1 MNRRAPTP
9 EAAAA
14 ERDPLLGWKR
24 AGLAATI
31 LIVLTVPL
39 YALKEGRVRAGRA
52 ASAVVVDEFVG
63 VDACAECHES
73 ATEAWRGSN
82 HDNAMAV
89 ASPESVRGDFEDT
102 EFEHDGITTRFS
114 RRDGKYFAWTE
125 GPDGEMAEFEVT
137 HTFGWEPLQQYLVP
151 FPGGRLQNLTIAW
164 DTEREEWFDLYPDH
178 DYPAGDWLHWT
189 GAAMNWNGMCAEC
202 HSTNLQK
209 GYDPQTGTFNT
220 TWSEIN
226 VSCEACHGPGSR
238 HVAWAEIPEMAR
250 PQIDDYGLVV
260 PTSGTTNRQQ
270 VELCAPC
277 HARRTELGDYDH
289 TDIELLDHQ
298 IPAVLDEGLYH
309 PDGQILDEVYV
320 YASFTQSKMFRN
332 DVRCADCHDV
342 HSLELHEEGNALCL
356 QCHRSDT
363 YDVYEHHFHEPLTEA
378 GEENA
383 GTYCIECHMPQK
395 PYMVVDW
402 RADHSIR
409 IPRPD
414 LTLELGT
421 PNACSQAG
429 CHDDETDQWNAD
441 HYTEWY
447 GQKRR
452 SHYGTTF
459 AAARRGDPEAGAALV
474 LLARDPLY
482 PAIVR
487 ATALSLLRGY
497 PGDSTSAALRLALQD
512 EDALIRYT
520 AAEAATASSQQELVD
535 LLAPLLFDAT
545 RAVRGM
551 AASRLAGQ
559 PPGLFKP
566 YQAEAL
572 DEVVAEYVS
581 SMEYSLDFAFAGH
594 NLGNLYVALGD
605 QALAESYYRSAT
617 EIDDEFLPAKMNL
630 AVLLNAQGRNAEAEQ
645 LVREVLEVDP
655 EFGEAV
661 YSLALLSAEAGRV
674 EEAADLLRRA
684 TELMPDRSRVFF
696 NLALAE
702 QQLGRLDE
710 AETAFHGALELEP
723 DNLDYLSALADH
735 YARRQDLPGLKEIA
749 DRLEATHPS
758 APITGQVRAVVDQV
772 EGSGG
777 G

>member
-1 MNRRAPTP
+1 MLA
-9 EAAAA
+9 
-14 ERDPLLGWKR
+14 WKR
-24 AGLAATI
+24 AGTVATAI
-31 LIVLTVPL
+31 IVLTVPL
-39 YALKEGRVRAGRA
+39 YAIKESRARAVRAA
-52 ASAVVVDEFVG
+52 DAVVADEFVG
-63 VDACAECHES
+63 REACAECHETE
-73 ATEAWRGSN
+73 TEAWTGSN
-82 HDNAMAV
+82 HDNAMAP
-89 ASPESVRGDFEDT
+89 ADSFSVRGDFENV
-102 EFEHDGITTRFS
+102 EFAHDGITTRFS
-114 RRDGKYFAWTE
+114 RRDGRYFVWTE

-151 FPGGRLQNLTIAW
+151 MPGGRLQNLTVAW
-164 DTEREEWFDLYPDH
+164 DTEREAWFDLYPDH
-178 DYPAGDWLHWT
+178 DYPPGDWLHWT

-202 HSTNLQK
+202 HSTNLRK
-209 GYDPQTGTFNT
+209 GYDPETKSFDT
-220 TWSEIN
+220 TWSEID

-250 PQIDDYGLVV
+250 PPIDDYGLLVS
-260 PTSGTTNRQQ
+260 TSGTTNRQQ

-289 TDIELLDHQ
+289 TSIELLDHQ
-298 IPAVLDEGLYH
+298 IPAVLDEGLYY

-320 YASFTQSKMFRN
+320 YGSFTQSKMFRN

-356 QCHRSDT
+356 QCHRADT
-363 YDVYEHHFHEPLTEA
+363 YDVYEHHFHEELTES
-378 GEENA
+378 GEPNE
-383 GTYCIECHMPQK
+383 GTYCIQCHMPER

-409 IPRPD
+409 VPRPD

-421 PNACSQAG
+421 PNACAQSG
-429 CHDDETDQWNAD
+429 CHADETDQWNAE

-447 GQKRR
+447 GKKRR

-459 AAARRGDPEAGAALV
+459 AAARRGDAEAGPELV
-474 LLARDPLY
+474 RLAGDVLY
-482 PAIVR
+482 PPIVR

-497 PGDSTSAALRLALQD
+497 PGDSTTAALRIALQD

-520 AAEAATASSQQELVD
+520 AAEAASAATPEAFVE

-559 PPGLFKP
+559 PRELFKP

-572 DEVVAEYVS
+572 EEVLEEYIS

-605 QALAESYYRSAT
+605 PQRAESFYRDAIR
-617 EIDDEFLPAKMNL
+617 IDDEFLPAKMNL

-645 LVREVLEVDP
+645 LVREVLEADP
-655 EFGEAV
+655 DFGEAV

-674 EEAADLLRRA
+674 GEAAELLRRS
-684 TELMPDRSRVFF
+684 TELMPWRSRAYF

-702 QQLGRLDE
+702 QQLGRLDAAE
-710 AETAFHGALELEP
+710 AAFRGALGLEP
-723 DNLDYLSALADH
+723 GNLDYLSALADH
-735 YARRQDLPGLKEIA
+735 YARRRNLPGLKEMA
-749 DRLEATHPS
+749 DRLEAAHPN
-758 APITGQVRAVVDQV
+758 APITAQVRAVVDQV
-772 EGSGG
+772 EASGG

>member
-1 MNRRAPTP
+1 LA
-9 EAAAA
+9 
-14 ERDPLLGWKR
+14 WKR
-24 AGLAATI
+24 AGIAATAI
-31 LIVLTVPL
+31 IVLTVPL
-39 YALKEGRVRAGRA
+39 YAIKESRARALRA
-52 ASAVVVDEFVG
+52 ADAVVVDEFVG
-63 VDACAECHES
+63 REACAECHES
-73 ATEAWRGSN
+73 ETEAWTGSN
-82 HDNAMAV
+82 HDNAMAPV
-89 ASPESVRGDFEDT
+89 DSFSVRADFDGV
-102 EFEHDGITTRFS
+102 EFAHDGITTRFS
-114 RRDGKYFAWTE
+114 RRDGRYFVWTE
-125 GPDGEMAEFEVT
+125 GPDGDMAEFEVT

-151 FPGGRLQNLTIAW
+151 MPGGRLQNLTVAW
-164 DTEREEWFDLYPDH
+164 DTERGEWFDLYPDQ
-178 DYPAGDWLHWT
+178 DYPPGDWLHWT

-202 HSTNLQK
+202 HSTNLRK
-209 GYDPQTGTFNT
+209 GYDPETESFET
-220 TWSEIN
+220 TWSEID

-250 PQIDDYGLVV
+250 PPIDDYGLLVS
-260 PTSGTTNRQQ
+260 TSGTTNRQQ

-289 TDIELLDHQ
+289 TSIELLDHQ
-298 IPAVLDEGLYH
+298 IPAVLEEGLYY

-320 YASFTQSKMFRN
+320 YGSFTQSKMFRN

-356 QCHRSDT
+356 QCHRADT
-363 YDVYEHHFHEPLTEA
+363 YDVYEHHFHEELTEA
-378 GEENA
+378 GEPNE
-383 GTYCIECHMPQK
+383 GTYCIQCHMPER

-409 IPRPD
+409 VPRPD

-421 PNACSQAG
+421 PNACAQSG
-429 CHDDETDQWNAD
+429 CHADETDQWNAD

-447 GQKRR
+447 GKKRR

-459 AAARRGDPEAGAALV
+459 AAARSGDPAAGPELV
-474 LLARDPLY
+474 RMASDVLY
-482 PAIVR
+482 PPIVR
-487 ATALSLLRGY
+487 ATALSLLRAY
-497 PGDSTSAALRLALQD
+497 PGDSTTAALRLALQD

-520 AAEAATASSQQELVD
+520 AAEAASAPTPHAFVD

-545 RAVRGM
+545 RGVRGM

-559 PPGLFKP
+559 PRELFKP

-572 DEVVAEYVS
+572 DEVLEEYVS

-605 QALAESYYRSAT
+605 PQRAEGYYRDAIG
-617 EIDDEFLPAKMNL
+617 IDDEFLPAKMNL

-645 LVREVLEVDP
+645 LVRQVLEVDP

-661 YSLALLSAEAGRV
+661 YSLALLSAEAGRL
-674 EEAADLLRRA
+674 EEAADLLRRS
-684 TELMPDRSRVFF
+684 TELMPWRSRAFF

-702 QQLGRLDE
+702 QQLGRLDAAE
-710 AETAFHGALELEP
+710 AAFRGALDLEP

-735 YARRQDLPGLKEIA
+735 YARRRNLAGLKRVA
-749 DRLEATHPS
+749 DRLETAHPN
-758 APITGQVRAVVDQV
+758 APITAQVRSVVEQA
-772 EGSGG
+772 EASGG

>member
-1 MNRRAPTP
+1 MR
-9 EAAAA
+9 
-14 ERDPLLGWKR
+14 GWKR
-24 AGLAATI
+24 AGMAATAV
-31 LIVLTVPL
+31 IVLTVPL
-39 YALKEGRVRAGRA
+39 YAIKESRERA
-52 ASAVVVDEFVG
+52 ARAADSIAAEEFVG
-63 VDACAECHES
+63 REACAECHES
-73 ATEAWRGSN
+73 ETEAWTGSN

-89 ASPESVRGDFEDT
+89 ADSISVRGDFDGA
-102 EFEHDGITTRFS
+102 EFEHDGITTGFS
-114 RRDGKYFAWTE
+114 RRDGRYFVWTE

-151 FPGGRLQNLTIAW
+151 MPGGRLQNLTVAW

-178 DYPAGDWLHWT
+178 DYPPGDWLHWT

-202 HSTNLQK
+202 HSTNLVK
-209 GYDPQTGTFNT
+209 GYDPETKSFTT
-220 TWSEIN
+220 TWSEID

-250 PQIDDYGLVV
+250 PAIDDYGLLV

-289 TDIELLDHQ
+289 TSIELLDHQ

-320 YASFTQSKMFRN
+320 YGSFIQSKMFMN

-342 HSLELHEEGNALCL
+342 HSLELLEEGNALCL
-356 QCHRSDT
+356 QCHRAET
-363 YDVYEHHFHEPLTEA
+363 YDVYEHHFHEALTEA
-378 GEENA
+378 GEPNA
-383 GTYCIECHMPQK
+383 GTECIRCHMPEQ

-409 IPRPD
+409 VPRPD

-421 PNACSQAG
+421 PNACASAG
-429 CHDDETDQWNAD
+429 CHEDETDRWNAD
-441 HYTEWY
+441 YYTEWY
-447 GQKRR
+447 GKKRR
-452 SHYGTTF
+452 SHYGETF
-459 AAARRGDPEAGAALV
+459 AAGRAGDLDAGPALV
-474 LLARDPLY
+474 RLSNDPLY
-482 PAIVR
+482 PPIVR

-497 PGDSTSAALRLALQD
+497 PGDSTTAALRIALQD

-520 AAEAATASSQQELVD
+520 AAEAASAPTPQALVD

-559 PPGLFKP
+559 PRELFKP
-566 YQAEAL
+566 YQLEAL
-572 DEVVAEYVS
+572 DEVLQEYVA

-594 NLGNLYVALGD
+594 NLGNLTVALGD
-605 QALAESYYRSAT
+605 PGRAERYYRDAIA
-617 EIDDEFLPAKMNL
+617 IDDAFLPAKMNL

-645 LVREVLEVDP
+645 LVREVLESDP
-655 EFGEAV
+655 DFGEAV
-661 YSLALLSAEAGRV
+661 YSLALLSAEAGRI
-674 EEAADLLRRA
+674 EEAADLLRRS
-684 TELMPDRSRVFF
+684 TQLMPWRSRAFF

-702 QQLGRLDE
+702 QQLGRLDAAEE
-710 AETAFHGALELEP
+710 AFRGALELEP
-723 DNLDYLSALADH
+723 ENLDYLSALADH
-735 YARRQDLPGLKEIA
+735 YARRRNLAGLKEMA
-749 DRLEATHPS
+749 ERLESTHPN
-758 APITGQVRAVVDQV
+758 APITAQVRAVVEQV
-772 EGSGG
+772 ESGG
-777 G
+777 GGP